1 MTAREKRFSPA
12 AEKALRGPDFWEQ
25 LETKYRIVIEGS
37 KGVASERR
45 WVLRDRPVLTARAI
59 LGTKAV
65 EVEVNRQNSVA
76 SLALDVYAEQ
86 TFTES
91 NLESELRKICLFVL
105 ADWERAQTTVKAGE

>member
-1 MTAREKRFSPA
+1 MTPQEGRFSPA
-12 AEKALRGPDFWEQ
+12 AEKALRAPDFWEQ
-25 LETKYRIVIEGS
+25 LEKKYRIVIEGS
-37 KGVASERR
+37 KGMASERR

-65 EVEVNRQNSVA
+65 EVEVNPENSAA
-76 SLALDVYAEQ
+76 SLALDVNVDE

-105 ADWERAQTTVKAGE
+105 AEWELAQTTVRAGE